1 MDLDAYAEQVAT
13 TDGRVPGERG
23 RQTRQRLL
31 DATVELLATTSWRS
45 VKVTDIARQ
54 AQTSPA
60 TFYQYFANVEQAIR
74 VLAEGMVDQAGQLAE
89 LVGGDWSEEAS
100 WDTALAVTEGF
111 LGYWEDNRAVF
122 RVVDL
127 ATEEGDGAAARH
139 PGPGAQRRDRG
150 PGPGD
155 RHRLAL
161 PRGRARP
168 GRRRSPAGADP
179 MAVAGTL
186 VAMFASVSAH
196 RYGFE
201 FWGIR
206 TRNLIDT
213 QARMLH
219 WAVTGRPAPPAEIP
233 PREATR
239 PRTGP
244 VLGGATARR
253 RRRRATGGYLSATG
267 LSGVPSPLGQRQRGG
282 VEQEGVAAVGGAVLG
297 QRVEHP
303 VLALGQA
310 HLHQV
315 QQVDGEVGVLVLAGE
330 DLEGQRVGGDR
341 GHVVGVEPLGRL
353 DREPG

>member
-1 MDLDAYAEQVAT
+1 MSGRSLGREATVVDLDAYAEQVAT

-23 RQTRQRLL
+23 RQTRRRLL

-60 TFYQYFANVEQAIR
+60 TFYQYFANVEQAIQ
-74 VLAEGMVDQAGQLAE
+74 VLAEGMVEQAGQLAD
-89 LVGGDWSEEAS
+89 LVDGDWSEAAS
-100 WDTALAVTEGF
+100 WDTAVTVTEGF

-127 ATEEGDGAAARH
+127 ATEEGEGQLRGIRVRALNAVTVALAQVIATSSPSPSPDGGSA
-139 PGPGAQRRDRG
+139 GATC
-150 PGPGD
+150 
-155 RHRLAL
+155 
-161 PRGRARP
+161 
-168 GRRRSPAGADP
+168 SPAGVDP

-206 TRNLIDT
+206 TRHLIDT
-213 QARMLH
+213 QARTLH
-219 WAVTGRPAPPAEIP
+219 WAVTGRVAPPAPIP
-233 PREATR
+233 ARERTR

-253 RRRRATGGYLSATG
+253 RTR
-267 LSGVPSPLGQRQRGG
+267 PS
-282 VEQEGVAAVGGAVLG
+282 
-297 QRVEHP
+297 
-303 VLALGQA
+303 
-310 HLHQV
+310 
-315 QQVDGEVGVLVLAGE
+315 
-330 DLEGQRVGGDR
+330 
-341 GHVVGVEPLGRL
+341 
-353 DREPG
+353 

>member
-1 MDLDAYAEQVAT
+1 MSGPRTGREATVVDLDAYAAEQMAT

-60 TFYQYFANVEQAIR
+60 TFYQYFANVEQAIQ
-74 VLAEGMVDQAGQLAE
+74 VLAEGMVDQAGQLAD
-89 LVGGDWSEEAS
+89 LVGGDWSEAAS
-100 WDTALAVTEGF
+100 WATALTVTEGF
-111 LGYWEDNRAVF
+111 LSYWEDNRAVF

-127 ATEEGDGAAARH
+127 ATEEGDGQLRGVRVRALNAVTVALAQVIATAS
-139 PGPGAQRRDRG
+139 PAPSPDGGAG
-150 PGPGD
+150 TTC
-155 RHRLAL
+155 
-161 PRGRARP
+161 
-168 GRRRSPAGADP
+168 SPAGSDP

-213 QARMLH
+213 QARTLH
-219 WAVTGRPAPPAEIP
+219 WAVTGRLAPPPAELP
-233 PREATR
+233 SRESTR

-244 VLGGATARR
+244 ALGGAGVAARR
-253 RRRRATGGYLSATG
+253 RPT
-267 LSGVPSPLGQRQRGG
+267 
-282 VEQEGVAAVGGAVLG
+282 
-297 QRVEHP
+297 
-303 VLALGQA
+303 
-310 HLHQV
+310 
-315 QQVDGEVGVLVLAGE
+315 
-330 DLEGQRVGGDR
+330 
-341 GHVVGVEPLGRL
+341 
-353 DREPG
+353 

>member
-1 MDLDAYAEQVAT
+1 MSGRSSGREATVVDLDAYAEQVAT

-60 TFYQYFANVEQAIR
+60 TFYQYFANVEQAIQ
-74 VLAEGMVDQAGQLAE
+74 VLAEGMVDQAGQLAD
-89 LVGGDWSEEAS
+89 LVGGDWSEGAS
-100 WDTALAVTEGF
+100 WQTALTVTEGF

-127 ATEEGDGAAARH
+127 ATEEGEGQLRGIRVRALNAVTVALAQVIATASPAPSPDGGVGGVGVATA
-139 PGPGAQRRDRG
+139 GATC
-150 PGPGD
+150 
-155 RHRLAL
+155 
-161 PRGRARP
+161 
-168 GRRRSPAGADP
+168 SPAGSDP

-219 WAVTGRPAPPAEIP
+219 WAVTGRPAPAPTDLP
-233 PREATR
+233 SRESTR

-253 RRRRATGGYLSATG
+253 RGTTTS
-267 LSGVPSPLGQRQRGG
+267 
-282 VEQEGVAAVGGAVLG
+282 
-297 QRVEHP
+297 
-303 VLALGQA
+303 
-310 HLHQV
+310 
-315 QQVDGEVGVLVLAGE
+315 
-330 DLEGQRVGGDR
+330 
-341 GHVVGVEPLGRL
+341 
-353 DREPG
+353 

>member
-1 MDLDAYAEQVAT
+1 MPARDQATEAPVVAIATGAELAT

-31 DATVELLATTSWRS
+31 DALVELLGTTSWRS

-60 TFYQYFANVEQAIR
+60 TFYQYFGNVEQAIQ

-89 LVGGDWSEEAS
+89 LVGGDWSEAAS
-100 WDTALAVTEGF
+100 WQTALTVTEGF
-111 LGYWEDNRAVF
+111 LSYWEDNRAVF
-122 RVVDL
+122 RVIDL
-127 ATEEGDGAAARH
+127 ATEEGDAALRGIRVRALNAVTVALAQVIATACPSSGVST
-139 PGPGAQRRDRG
+139 PGT
-150 PGPGD
+150 
-155 RHRLAL
+155 LTS
-161 PRGRARP
+161 
-168 GRRRSPAGADP
+168 SPAGDDP

-206 TRNLIDT
+206 TRHLIDT

-219 WAVTGRPAPPAEIP
+219 WAVTGRAAPAHGGMALD
-233 PREATR
+233 RESMR

-253 RRRRATGGYLSATG
+253 RR
-267 LSGVPSPLGQRQRGG
+267 
-282 VEQEGVAAVGGAVLG
+282 GAS
-297 QRVEHP
+297 
-303 VLALGQA
+303 
-310 HLHQV
+310 
-315 QQVDGEVGVLVLAGE
+315 
-330 DLEGQRVGGDR
+330 
-341 GHVVGVEPLGRL
+341 
-353 DREPG
+353 

>member
-1 MDLDAYAEQVAT
+1 MPGRSPAPAATVVDLDEYAEEVAT

-23 RQTRQRLL
+23 RRTRQRLL

-54 AQTSPA
+54 ARTSPA

-89 LVGGDWSEEAS
+89 LVGGDWSEAAS
-100 WDTALAVTEGF
+100 WDTARAVTEGF

-127 ATEEGDGAAARH
+127 ATEEGDGQLRGIRVRALNAVTVALAQVIATASPSPAGGAA
-139 PGPGAQRRDRG
+139 GATC
-150 PGPGD
+150 
-155 RHRLAL
+155 
-161 PRGRARP
+161 
-168 GRRRSPAGADP
+168 SPAGADP

-213 QARMLH
+213 QARTLH
-219 WAVTGRPAPPAEIP
+219 WAVTGRPAPPAAVP
-233 PREATR
+233 AREATR

-253 RRRRATGGYLSATG
+253 R
-267 LSGVPSPLGQRQRGG
+267 
-282 VEQEGVAAVGGAVLG
+282 
-297 QRVEHP
+297 
-303 VLALGQA
+303 
-310 HLHQV
+310 
-315 QQVDGEVGVLVLAGE
+315 
-330 DLEGQRVGGDR
+330 
-341 GHVVGVEPLGRL
+341 GRT
-353 DREPG
+353 R

>member
-1 MDLDAYAEQVAT
+1 MPFDAYGEGVAT

-31 DATVELLATTSWRS
+31 EATVELLTTTSWRS

-74 VLAEGMVDQAGQLAE
+74 VLAEGMVDEAAQLAD
-89 LVGGDWSEEAS
+89 LVGGDWSVDAS
-100 WDTALAVTEGF
+100 WDTALAVTRGF
-111 LGYWEDNRAVF
+111 LSYWEDNRAVF

-127 ATEEGDGAAARH
+127 ATEEGDAQLRGIRVRALNAVTVALAQVIAAAS
-139 PGPGAQRRDRG
+139 PSPAGGPGA
-150 PGPGD
+150 
-155 RHRLAL
+155 ATS
-161 PRGRARP
+161 
-168 GRRRSPAGADP
+168 SPAGAEP

-206 TRNLIDT
+206 TGNLIDT

-219 WAVTGRPAPPAEIP
+219 WAVTGRPPPAADP
-233 PREATR
+233 PRREAVR

-244 VLGGATARR
+244 VLGGATAPARR
-253 RRRRATGGYLSATG
+253 RYLSASG
-267 LSGVPSPLGQRQRGG
+267 LSGEPTALVNGS
-282 VEQEGVAAVGGAVLG
+282 GVASSRNV
-297 QRVEHP
+297 
-303 VLALGQA
+303 
-310 HLHQV
+310 
-315 QQVDGEVGVLVLAGE
+315 
-330 DLEGQRVGGDR
+330 
-341 GHVVGVEPLGRL
+341 
-353 DREPG
+353 

>member
-1 MDLDAYAEQVAT
+1 MPGRSPGREATVVDLDAYAEQVAT

-31 DATVELLATTSWRS
+31 EATVELLATTSFRS

-60 TFYQYFANVEQAIR
+60 TFYQYFANVEQAIQ
-74 VLAEGMVDQAGQLAE
+74 VLAEGMVDQAGQLAD

-100 WDTALAVTEGF
+100 WDTALRVTEGF
-111 LGYWEDNRAVF
+111 LSYWEDNRAVF

-127 ATEEGDGAAARH
+127 ATEEGDGQLRGIRVRALNAVTVALAQVIATAS
-139 PGPGAQRRDRG
+139 PSSEGGSAGATG
-150 PGPGD
+150 
-155 RHRLAL
+155 
-161 PRGRARP
+161 
-168 GRRRSPAGADP
+168 SPAGTDP

-213 QARMLH
+213 QARTLH
-219 WAVTGRPAPPAEIP
+219 WAVTGRQAPPGET
-233 PREATR
+233 PRRETTR

-253 RRRRATGGYLSATG
+253 GN
-267 LSGVPSPLGQRQRGG
+267 SPT
-282 VEQEGVAAVGGAVLG
+282 
-297 QRVEHP
+297 
-303 VLALGQA
+303 
-310 HLHQV
+310 
-315 QQVDGEVGVLVLAGE
+315 
-330 DLEGQRVGGDR
+330 
-341 GHVVGVEPLGRL
+341 
-353 DREPG
+353 